1 MRPFALGLRAG
12 LVGAALGLVVAARGA
27 AAAPVIEFPEVD
39 PEWAR
44 LGQLLFW
51 DPVLSGNRNISCG
64 TCHHPRFGTSDGVS
78 LGIGEGGIGVGPDR
92 RPDPANMPE
101 ARIPRNAPALWNRGA
116 TEFVRLFHDGRVE
129 LAEGYPSGIRTP
141 VGEDFVEGIASP
153 LAAQALFPLVSPD
166 EMAGHYGENEIS
178 RAVAEGR
185 ITGPGGAW
193 DLIVRRVVAIP
204 AYRDAF
210 ARLLGE
216 AKRVTIAD
224 IGNAIAAFETYEF
237 RADNSLF
244 DRFLRGEAEL
254 PAPARRGMELFYGEA
269 GCSSCHAGP
278 LLTDHEFHAIGV
290 PQFGPGKAAAFE
302 SHRRDPGRSL
312 VTGAAGDV
320 FCFRTPSLRNVTL
333 TAPYGHDGAFPTL
346 EAMIRH
352 HLDPVG
358 SLARYDPS
366 LATLPTLPTADDDWA
381 ELTDAEGASLIRASI
396 EIKLPPLRDG
406 DIADLIAFLETL
418 TDTEA
423 AKGRLGIPEEVP
435 SGLPVDR

>member
-1 MRPFALGLRAG
+1 MSCLGRGIRAGALGAAFGVLVLARA
-12 LVGAALGLVVAARGA
+12 AVAAPA
-27 AAAPVIEFPEVD
+27 IEFPDVD

-116 TEFVRLFHDGRVE
+116 TEFARLFHDGRVE

-210 ARLLGE
+210 ARLLGDGE
-216 AKRVTIAD
+216 EVTIAD

-254 PAPARRGMELFYGEA
+254 PADARRGMELFYGKA
-269 GCSSCHAGP
+269 GCAACHSGP
-278 LLTDHEFHAIGV
+278 LQTDHEFHAIGV

-302 SHRRDPGRSL
+302 SHHRDPGRAL
-312 VTGAAGDV
+312 VTGAEGDA

-346 EAMIRH
+346 RAMIRH
-352 HLDPVG
+352 HLDPAG
-358 SLARYDPS
+358 SLDHYDPS
-366 LATLPTLPTADDDWA
+366 MAVLPELPTAGGDWA
-381 ELTDAEGASLIRASI
+381 ELDDAEGAHLVRTSI
-396 EIKLPPLRDG
+396 EIDLPDLDEEEI
-406 DIADLIAFLETL
+406 DDLIAFLGTL
-418 TDTEA
+418 TDVEA
-423 AKGRLGIPEEVP
+423 ARGRLGIPEAVP